1 MKEAPAIGF
10 HYRASSAL
18 AVLTVAVVVLAIV
31 ALSLVGGP
39 GWLHGLLLLAMVA
52 YGGWSLVSLLRPAVK
67 SVLWRADGGAELTL
81 QAYASD
87 PHDEVQGAIASAR
100 VLGPLIVLT
109 LRWPP
114 RERMTLWLLP
124 DNLDRDTRRRLR
136 MRLGGSSAT
145 GLASGTADNH

>member
-18 AVLTVAVVVLAIV
+18 AVVTIGVVVLAIA

-39 GWLHGLLLLAMVA
+39 GWLHGLLLLAIVA
-52 YGGWSLVSLLRPAVK
+52 YGGWSLVSLLRPPVK
-67 SVLWRADGGAELTL
+67 AVLWRADGGAELTL
-81 QAYASD
+81 QESAD
-87 PHDEVQGAIASAR
+87 PQDEVQGAIASAR
-100 VLGPLIVLT
+100 ALGPLIVLT

-136 MRLGGSSAT
+136 MRLGGTSAA
-145 GLASGTADNH
+145 GFASGNADNH

>member
-10 HYRASSAL
+10 HYRASSVL
-18 AVLTVAVVVLAIV
+18 AVATIGVVVLAIA
-31 ALSLVGGP
+31 ALSWVGGP
-39 GWLHGLLLLAMVA
+39 GWLHGLLLLAIVA
-52 YGGWSLVSLLRPAVK
+52 YGSWSLISLLRPPVK

-81 QAYASD
+81 QDAASG
-87 PHDEVQGAIASAR
+87 PRGEVQGAVAYAR

-136 MRLGGSSAT
+136 MRLGHAT
-145 GLASGTADNH
+145 ATDLASGNADSH